1 MFIGPVE
8 NLLDLPQ
15 QKQVN
20 PRNATDS
27 LAKLSPHLPNKSAT
41 AIPTGIIK
49 TIITTAT
56 IDQVF

>member
-1 MFIGPVE
+1 
-8 NLLDLPQ
+8 LLDLPQ